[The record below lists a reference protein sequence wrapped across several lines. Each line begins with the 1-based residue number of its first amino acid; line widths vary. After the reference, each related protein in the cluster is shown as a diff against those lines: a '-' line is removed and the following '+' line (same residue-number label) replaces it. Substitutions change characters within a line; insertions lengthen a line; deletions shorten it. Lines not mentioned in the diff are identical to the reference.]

1 MRAFEFQDRS
11 YLLESVS
18 TEVTKLGTLLD
29 KSVEQDKPEVTKE
42 IGQTIKAMLDA
53 TNKMVA
59 VIKDSKKAPQTKKT
73 TTQPNANKFKPI
85 TPPSQQDQRLAASQA
100 YAQKPVESL
109 DEEVSAQLSDADV
122 ASLEK
127 DIDLMEDNLKF
138 IREMMPKTD
147 PKVVAK
153 IKEMETIL
161 GRMNNKHE
169 QALKTAEFT
178 QRKARREK
186 ENPAIAELAG
196 KVTGTLEAIE
206 AHYKKQ
212 AELAKNETG
221 EEATE
226 IVIKEAPPMDAVTK
240 EIVTIMDGTLEGL
253 RDDPETADE
262 YNALN
267 KKILEFLKASK
278 KGVVPL
284 ADLLNKGSGNIIDEV
299 DDGKWGMLKENGFI
313 KSLMAMKPA
322 GSGAGSW
329 GPGEV
334 GLAVLGTPVNKM
346 GKGDLNVGGK
356 KFELKASASPK
367 SGGRINASKAIKKGA
382 DGQGDFMK
390 AWESF
395 SPNLDIDQKGN
406 EIIARKDDALPPRSG
421 KKIKVTSIG
430 KTWVAIVN
438 AALARSNVRE
448 SELGA
453 FLQDVLRAPI
463 NDAYKNKVKFN
474 NSRLLTSNEEG
485 RAQISGA
492 GLLSEYIGECMKL
505 YNETDGV
512 EDILVINPSDG
523 HFEII
528 NALDNAGIES
538 KVQSGAIQTSTTW
551 IDFDDPQMLAT
562 PQLGTI
568 TPK

>member
-1 MRAFEFQDRS
+1 MRAFEFYAKKVFENVAVENTPKS
-11 YLLESVS
+11 IEGAIALNAA
-18 TEVTKLGTLLD
+18 LD
-29 KSVEQDKPEVTKE
+29 KAIEVAK
-42 IGQTIKAMLDA
+42 QKQNV
-53 TNKMVA
+53 TNKV
-59 VIKDSKKAPQTKKT
+59 KK
-73 TTQPNANKFKPI
+73 I
-85 TPPSQQDQRLAASQA
+85 TPSSQQNQPERLVA
-100 YAQKPVESL
+100 SL
-109 DEEVSAQLSDADV
+109 DEAKQDY
-122 ASLEK
+122 ASLIAEAKKDLQVFEK
-127 DIDLMEDNLKF
+127 LLPPGPES
-138 IREMMPKTD
+138 
-147 PKVVAK
+147 AK
-153 IKEMETIL
+153 ILASFNQKVAELNRLHDEEVK
-161 GRMNNKHE
+161 N
-169 QALKTAEFT
+169 AEFT
-178 QRKARREK
+178 QRKARRKK

-212 AELAKNETG
+212 AEEAKGETG

-226 IVIKEAPPMDAVTK
+226 IIVKEAPPMDAVTK

-253 RDDPETADE
+253 RDNPETADD

-267 KKILEFLKASK
+267 KKILQFLKASK

-284 ADLLNKGSGNIIDEV
+284 AELLTKGSGNIIDEV
-299 DDGKWGMLKENGFI
+299 DDGTWGMLKENGFI
-313 KSLMAMKPA
+313 KSLMKMKPA
-322 GSGAGSW
+322 GSGAGKW

-334 GLAVLGTPVNKM
+334 GLAVLGSPVNKM

-367 SGGRINASKAIKKGA
+367 SGGRINASKAIKKGS

-395 SPNLDIDQKGN
+395 SPNLDIDQKGS
-406 EIIARKDDALPPRSG
+406 EIIARKDDVLPAGG
-421 KKIKVTSIG
+421 KRKIKVTSIG
-430 KTWVAIVN
+430 QTWVAIVN

-474 NSRLLTSNEEG
+474 NSRLITSNEEG

-538 KVQSGAIQTSTTW
+538 KIQSGAIQTSTTW